1 MPQLGETVT
10 EGTIIRWF
18 KQVGDSVEADEILF
32 EISTDK
38 VDTEVPSPAA
48 GVVTE
53 ILADEGDVVEVGQVL
68 ARVGSPGEAPGSA
81 AEPESSASEPVP
93 VPESAL
99 AASASELV
107 LSGPVPVPEAEP
119 VSALADAIAEPV
131 SEPEPSAPDYGLT
144 AAPTPESAP
153 GQVPVSEPVSASLP
167 APEPV
172 SPVSEPV
179 SASSPAPEPVSAS
192 EPSAPEPAVQA
203 AASGPMAKVLSP
215 VVRRLIAENDLD
227 PDAIVGTGLG
237 GRVTRADVEAVIRAR
252 AEAAASAAALPS
264 TETSAA
270 EGPATASLAPEPPPA
285 SATESSAEPLAAE
298 APAAAPAPEEPASS
312 SLAAVSSAAEPQ
324 VPAGP
329 SPAAAS
335 SAVEPQVPAGPS
347 PAAASPP
354 AQPSAASPEPAASQ
368 AAVPP
373 ASAPPPSAAQPAAP
387 PPATARAAAPPALG
401 PGDRVVRLNNI
412 RRRTA
417 EHMVR
422 SKQTSPHVLT
432 AIEIDYEGVEQVRRS
447 HKAAWKAEEGFSLT
461 YLPFICRAVVD
472 ALREY
477 PHLNAT
483 FSDEGLIAH
492 GSVNLAIAVDIDF
505 TGLLA
510 PVVKEADGKR
520 LRQIARDVVDLAAR
534 ARTKQLGLDDLTGG
548 TFTLTNAGQY
558 GTMMQFPI
566 INQPQVAILSTD
578 GVSRKPVVVT
588 DGFGNESIAIHSV
601 GVLAMAWDHRA
612 FDGAYAAAFLHRVKE
627 IIETR
632 DWEAEVR

>member
-1 MPQLGETVT
+1 VVDVTMPQLGETVT

-18 KQVGDSVEADEILF
+18 KQVGDSVEVDEILF

-38 VDTEVPSPAA
+38 VDSEVPAPTA

-53 ILADEGDVVEVGQVL
+53 ILAGEGDVVEVGQVL
-68 ARVGSPGEAPGSA
+68 ARIGSPSEAPAPESSPA
-81 AEPESSASEPVP
+81 AEPISA
-93 VPESAL
+93 
-99 AASASELV
+99 AASVSA
-107 LSGPVPVPEAEP
+107 AEP
-119 VSALADAIAEPV
+119 VSAPESMPAAEPITAPESMAAAEPV
-131 SEPEPSAPDYGLT
+131 ASLEPAPASSDPAMAPAPAQASPPEPLSEPA
-144 AAPTPESAP
+144 
-153 GQVPVSEPVSASLP
+153 P
-167 APEPV
+167 APET
-172 SPVSEPV
+172 
-179 SASSPAPEPVSAS
+179 
-192 EPSAPEPAVQA
+192 SAPEPSSEPA
-203 AASGPMAKVLSP
+203 AARAGAAGAMAKVLSP

-252 AEAAASAAALPS
+252 AE
-264 TETSAA
+264 T
-270 EGPATASLAPEPPPA
+270 
-285 SATESSAEPLAAE
+285 
-298 APAAAPAPEEPASS
+298 APAAAPHSVEPPAATPTAAEEPPVDTSPGAEPQP
-312 SLAAVSSAAEPQ
+312 AAEP
-324 VPAGP
+324 VSAPEPAP
-329 SPAAAS
+329 PDPAMALDHPAAAPQSPAA
-335 SAVEPQVPAGPS
+335 ET
-347 PAAASPP
+347 PP
-354 AQPSAASPEPAASQ
+354 
-368 AAVPP
+368 AAVPL
-373 ASAPPPSAAQPAAP
+373 
-387 PPATARAAAPPALG
+387 ARAPSTQAAPPATR

-417 EHMVR
+417 EHMVM

-483 FSDEGLIAH
+483 FGDGELIVH
-492 GSVNLAIAVDIDF
+492 GSVNLAVAVDIDF
-505 TGLLA
+505 DGLLA
-510 PVVKEADGKR
+510 PVIKEADGKR

>member
-1 MPQLGETVT
+1 MVDVTMPQLGETVT

-18 KQVGDSVEADEILF
+18 KQVGDPVEADEILF

-38 VDTEVPSPAA
+38 VDSEVPSPTA

-53 ILADEGDVVEVGQVL
+53 ILAGEGDVVEVGQVL
-68 ARVGSPGEAPGSA
+68 ARVGSPDEAPSPEAPPA
-81 AEPESSASEPVP
+81 AEAASEPVPAPEAGPVSEPVP
-93 VPESAL
+93 VPEALL
-99 AASASELV
+99 AAAAASD
-107 LSGPVPVPEAEP
+107 PIPVPEVGSLSDPEP
-119 VSALADAIAEPV
+119 SASEPV
-131 SEPEPSAPDYGLT
+131 SEPEPSAPDYGLA
-144 AAPTPESAP
+144 AAPAPESAV
-153 GQVPVSEPVSASLP
+153 GQVPA
-167 APEPV
+167 
-172 SPVSEPV
+172 PV
-179 SASSPAPEPVSAS
+179 SASSP
-192 EPSAPEPAVQA
+192 APEPAVQA

-252 AEAAASAAALPS
+252 ADAASAAVPS
-264 TETSAA
+264 SITTSAA
-270 EGPATASLAPEPPPA
+270 EGLAAASPAPESP
-285 SATESSAEPLAAE
+285 SAAAPEFSAEPRAAE
-298 APAAAPAPEEPASS
+298 APAAAPEPP
-312 SLAAVSSAAEPQ
+312 LAT
-324 VPAGP
+324 
-329 SPAAAS
+329 
-335 SAVEPQVPAGPS
+335 
-347 PAAASPP
+347 
-354 AQPSAASPEPAASQ
+354 
-368 AAVPP
+368 
-373 ASAPPPSAAQPAAP
+373 APPPSAAEPAPPPPAPAPPPAPPSQPAAP
-387 PPATARAAAPPALG
+387 PPAPPPVPAPSPRSPAAR
-401 PGDRVVRLNNI
+401 PGDRVVKLNNI

-417 EHMVR
+417 EHMVM

-483 FSDEGLIAH
+483 FGDGELIVHA
-492 GSVNLAIAVDIDF
+492 SVNLAIAVDIDF

-510 PVVKEADGKR
+510 PVVKDADGKR

-632 DWEAEVR
+632 NWEAEVR